1 MKKVK
6 GNISLV
12 DFLCASVFMLMIFT
26 STNLFAQETV
36 KKEIEKYTQ
45 NLQFDFPELSIPQFP
60 DKKYNVIDYGAV
72 GDGSTKN
79 TLSINKAI
87 AECSANGGGHVLI
100 PPGVWITGSIELQSN
115 VDLHL
120 QKGAL
125 VVFSADHKDFPLIK
139 TGGNSYD
146 VMNPLYGIDLENI
159 AITGEGIFD
168 GNGQTWRPVKKS
180 KMTSQQ
186 WKDLLASGGVVS
198 EKGDMWWPNSEAMN
212 AEKYLSQKKK
222 SELTKEDF
230 ENVRDFLRPYM
241 FYLNKCK
248 NIFLEDFTLQN
259 SPKFAMNLRGCENI
273 IVRKVKVMNEWWTQ
287 NGDGL
292 DFSACKNVLIY
303 GCTVNAGDDAICMK
317 SSGNPDKGPKMENIV
332 IADCVVYA
340 GHGGFV
346 IGSNTDGGIK
356 NISVR
361 NCSFI
366 GTDTGLRFKSG
377 IGRGGLVENIFI
389 ENVFMKDIKDEAI
402 IFDMFYSDA
411 AAVKMMDDKIENH
424 KIPNFQNIYISNVI
438 CDGAAQAILVKGL
451 DNEPVKNIRIK
462 DSFIKSKKGAELNE
476 ADGFVFENFKILSDK
491 TPVYNL
497 INSRNFKI
505 MNPFIKSP
513 DEIVLKASGIKTKQI
528 IFEGVKGSMTDKNLE
543 ISPEIQHLEI
553 IIN

>member
-1 MKKVK
+1 
-6 GNISLV
+6 
-12 DFLCASVFMLMIFT
+12 MIVFT
-26 STNLFAQETV
+26 STNLFPQETV

-45 NLQFDFPELSIPQFP
+45 NLPFDFPELSVPQFP
-60 DKKYNVIDYGAV
+60 DKNYNIKDYGAI
-72 GDGSTKN
+72 GDGYTKN
-79 TLSINKAI
+79 TEAINKAI

-100 PPGVWITGSIELQSN
+100 PPGVWITGSIELRSN
-115 VDLHL
+115 VDLHA

-146 VMNPLYGIDLENI
+146 VMNPLYGVDLENL

-168 GNGQTWRPVKKS
+168 GNGQTWRPIKKN

-186 WKDLLASGGVVS
+186 WKELLASGGVVS
-198 EKGDMWWPNSEAMN
+198 EKGDMWWPNSESMN

-248 NIFLEDFTLQN
+248 NIFLENFTLQN
-259 SPKFAMNLRGCENI
+259 SPKFAMNLRGCENV
-273 IVRKVKVMNEWWTQ
+273 IVRQVKVMNEWWTQ

-317 SSGNPDKGPKMENIV
+317 SSGNSDKGPKMENIV

-361 NCSFI
+361 NCSFL

-389 ENVFMKDIKDEAI
+389 ENISMKDIKDEAI

-424 KIPNFQNIYISNVI
+424 KIPNFQNIFISNVI
-438 CDGAAQAILVKGL
+438 CDGASQAILVKGL
-451 DNEPVKNIRIK
+451 DAEPVKNIIIK
-462 DSFIKSKKGAELNE
+462 DSFIKSKIGAELNE
-476 ADGFVFENFKILSDK
+476 AEGFVFENVKILTDK
-491 TPVYNL
+491 TPVISL
-497 INSRNFKI
+497 INSWNFKI
-505 MNPFIKSP
+505 VNPFIKDS
-513 DEIVLKASGIKTKQI
+513 DSIFIKAAGNKTKQI
-528 IFEGVKGSMTDKNLE
+528 IIEGSKGLITNKNIE
-543 ISPEIQHLEI
+543 ISSEIDFSEI
-553 IIN
+553 ITK